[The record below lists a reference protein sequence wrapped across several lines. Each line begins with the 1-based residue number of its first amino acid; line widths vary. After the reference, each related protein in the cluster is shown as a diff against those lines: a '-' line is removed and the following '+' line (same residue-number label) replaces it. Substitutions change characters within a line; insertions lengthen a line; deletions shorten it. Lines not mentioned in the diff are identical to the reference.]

1 MQIIERIESEN
12 VYGNKVKQAIVIFDG
27 EKYIV
32 SDNGSET
39 LIFIEDKNVFGGM
52 YAAAGMF
59 GLTLEYVLE
68 NFNKVLNDGNKE
80 HFMSVFGFSK

>member
-1 MQIIERIESEN
+1 MKIIKITEDEN
-12 VYGNKVKQAIVIFDG
+12 VLGNKVKQAIVIFDG
-27 EKYIV
+27 EEYIV

-52 YAAAGMF
+52 YAVAGMF

-68 NFNKVLNDGNKE
+68 NFNKVLKAGNKE